1 MIAIALAGRRAE
13 PAARTAVVLRVVV
26 LGYGETMML
35 KFASSVA
42 SNSVLDVLSCSDQLG
57 RPLGHSTAT
66 RQDAAWLARL
76 LQAAPA
82 ARLR

>member
-1 MIAIALAGRRAE
+1 LLLRADA
-13 PAARTAVVLRVVV
+13 PSQHPQGVILRVVV
-26 LGYGETMML
+26 LGHGETMML

-42 SNSVLDVLSCSDQLG
+42 SNSVLDVLSCSDSLW
-57 RPLGHSTAT
+57 RPLGQSTAA
-66 RQDAAWLARL
+66 RQDAARLARL